1 MSAKLKLPR
10 LISDGMVLQRN
21 AAVKIWGWAEAGA
34 NVTVGFSGKAYSAV
48 TVEDGKWQV
57 TLEPM
62 QAGGPYSMEISAG
75 GEQITVSDILIGE
88 VWVCSGQSNMTVPI
102 YRTLD
107 LFEEEVSHINNN
119 EIRQFWVPQR
129 YDFNVG
135 REDLEGGEWVG
146 AVPANIMNFGAI
158 GYFFAAALQRKYKV
172 PVGLINAS
180 IGGTPIEA
188 WLSEE
193 SLRDFP
199 VQMDELAKY
208 KDDSFVEKVIR
219 NDAEASASW
228 FGELAR
234 LDKGLGIDGLPWYSD
249 ETDTSDW
256 KTMKLPA
263 CLVDEGLKDFYGSVW
278 FKKEIE
284 LPAEFAGLPARI
296 RVGTIVD
303 SDTTYV
309 NGAVAG
315 AISYR
320 YPPRK
325 YDMPAGMLKAG
336 RNIVTVRVISN
347 RGEGEFIKDKPYRL
361 EIGGQVFSL
370 EGEWKYRVG
379 ATADR
384 PLPGTTAIQYKPAGL
399 YNGMIYP
406 LINYGIK
413 GFLWYQGE
421 SNTSRPAEYGPLFD
435 KLVIGW
441 RKVWDQ
447 GSLPFL
453 YVQLPNF
460 QKADKE
466 PGQSEWAEF
475 REVQQ
480 RGLSIAE
487 TAMTVAHDAGEWND
501 LHPMDKKTVG
511 ERLALSARKL
521 AYGEDITCSGP
532 VFNDMK
538 IEGNRAVI
546 SFSNVGKGLVVKGGG
561 DLKHFAIAG
570 RDFKFVWADAWV
582 EGDKVVVRSGSIA
595 EPAAVRYAWADNPE
609 GANLYNSEGL
619 PAASFRTD
627 SAK

>member
-1 MSAKLKLPR
+1 MSVKLKLPR
-10 LISDGMVLQRN
+10 LISDGMVLQRD
-21 AAVKIWGWAEAGA
+21 AAVKVWGWAEAGIT
-34 NVTVGFSGKAYSAV
+34 VTVGFPGKIYTAV
-48 TVEDGKWQV
+48 TGEDGKWQV
-57 TLEPM
+57 TLEPIH
-62 QAGGPYSMEISAG
+62 AGGPYSMEISAD
-75 GEQITVSDILIGE
+75 GEQITVSDILVGE

-129 YDFNVG
+129 YDFNVE

-158 GYFFAAALQRKYKV
+158 GYFFSAALQRKYKV

-199 VQMDELAKY
+199 VHMNELAKY
-208 KDDSFVEKVIR
+208 KDDSFVEEVIR
-219 NDAEASASW
+219 NDAEASAAW
-228 FGELAR
+228 FGELDR
-234 LDKGLGIDGLPWYSD
+234 LDKGLGRDGLPWYSD

-263 CLVDEGLKDFYGSVW
+263 CLVDEGLTDFYGSVW

-284 LPAEFAGLPARI
+284 LPVELAGLPARL

-309 NGAVAG
+309 NDTVAG
-315 AISYR
+315 AITYR

-325 YDMPAGMLKAG
+325 YDLPAGILKAG

-347 RGEGEFIKDKPYRL
+347 GGEGEFIKDKPYRL
-361 EIGGQVFSL
+361 EIGGQVISL
-370 EGEWKYRVG
+370 EGEWKYKVG
-379 ATADR
+379 AAADH
-384 PLPGTTAIQYKPAGL
+384 PLPGTTFVHYKPAGL

-406 LINYGIK
+406 LINYSIK

-421 SNTSRPAEYGPLFD
+421 SNTSRPGGYGSLFD
-435 KLVIGW
+435 KLVTGW

-447 GSLPFL
+447 GCLPFL

-466 PGQSEWAEF
+466 PAHSEWAEF
-475 REVQQ
+475 REAQQ
-480 RGLSIAE
+480 HGLSIPE
-487 TAMTVAHDAGEWND
+487 TAMAVVHDAGEWND

-511 ERLALSARKL
+511 ERLALAARRL
-521 AYGEDITCSGP
+521 AYGEDITSSGP
-532 VFNDMK
+532 VFKEMR

-546 SFSNVGKGLVVKGGG
+546 SFSNVGKGLTVKGGG
-561 DLKHFAIAG
+561 SLKHFAIAG
-570 RDFKFVWADAWV
+570 SDLKFVWADARI
-582 EGDKVVVRSGSIA
+582 ESDKVIVRSDCISG
-595 EPAAVRYAWADNPE
+595 PAAVRYAWADNPE
-609 GANLYNSEGL
+609 SANLYNLEGL

-627 SAK
+627 SN